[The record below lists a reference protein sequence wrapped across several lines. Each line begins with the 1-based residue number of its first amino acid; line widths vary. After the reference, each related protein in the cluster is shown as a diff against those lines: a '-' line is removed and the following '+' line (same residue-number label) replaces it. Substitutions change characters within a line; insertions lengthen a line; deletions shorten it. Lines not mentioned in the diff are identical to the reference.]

1 MRMFF
6 LRTVMVLLGIR
17 ERRIVV
23 PQAAHLAVS
32 SAPPARFDPGN
43 MHSRALRSLLAVPD
57 APPRFID
64 PGNMHSRAL
73 QALLA
78 VPDAPPRFIA
88 HWARS
93 APIPQGAL
101 GSDPTGYGRLRRSQ
115 PPSSLRAYPRS
126 PAFISTTS
134 SYRTRSRH
142 HTTRAAPP
150 SPTPAD
156 STR

>member
-23 PQAAHLAVS
+23 PQAARLAVS
-32 SAPPARFDPGN
+32 STPPARFE
-43 MHSRALRSLLAVPD
+43 
-57 APPRFID
+57 

-93 APIPQGAL
+93 APVPSDSLPHFAL
-101 GSDPTGYGRLRRSQ
+101 MARY
-115 PPSSLRAYPRS
+115 
-126 PAFISTTS
+126 
-134 SYRTRSRH
+134 
-142 HTTRAAPP
+142 
-150 SPTPAD
+150 
-156 STR
+156 